1 MPTSSLR
8 RPLKKTYRIER
19 VLCEEHN
26 QRMKRAIDTW
36 GRMVCPYCYLAT
48 CTCEENHNA
57 QQRKG

>member
-19 VLCEEHN
+19 VLCDEHN

-36 GRMVCPYCYLAT
+36 GGMVCPSYFLALRSFYPFPRL
-48 CTCEENHNA
+48 
-57 QQRKG
+57 RK